1 MGADMKDTKKNVIG
15 SIIKR
20 LIGPIIICALI
31 LVAVLY
37 IMNVKD
43 NGAEEAAIAPYSY
56 EGGEDTVV
64 IENDKLKMEM
74 DPSTT
79 QFTLTVKE
87 TGKVWRSNPEN
98 AANDGVALPEEKAN
112 LQSPLI
118 MSYSIVS
125 GLETTYNT
133 HSYSTS
139 NQIYNIT
146 QEGDSIRVDYS
157 LGDVI
162 KEYVIPPVITK
173 DALDVWLDKMDKE
186 SVNFI
191 QQYYKKYDIN
201 KLGKKDEGN
210 KDELLANY
218 PLMADNVIYVL
229 RDTTKENVRKKME
242 KSFEEVGYTYD
253 DYLADKANDLSSKN
267 SDKPIFNVSV
277 VYKLDGNDLVVE
289 VPMADMQYKKDTPI
303 YTVTPLPYF
312 GAGGQDEQGFMLVPE
327 GGGATIN
334 FNNGKVSQSSYYT
347 NVYGWDMCLSR
358 DAVVHNT
365 RAYYGVFGVS
375 EGDNSF
381 ICILE
386 DGSPY
391 ASIQADISGKNNSYN
406 YVNAVYS
413 VCQREQYDVGDIANS
428 EVYEYIPSLPD
439 ETLTRRYTFINSG
452 SYVDM
457 AKEYGSY
464 LENKY
469 GDSLTM
475 NTDEST
481 PVAIDIVG
489 AIDKVKQILGMP
501 VKRPLKLTS
510 YKEAAEIVKDL
521 SNNGVSNMS
530 VKLTGW
536 CNGGV
541 DQKLLKKAK
550 PIMALGSKNDIK
562 NLVKVGEETGSKVY
576 LNGITQYAN
585 RSNLLDGF
593 FSYRDAAKFI
603 SKEQAKLYEYSHV
616 TYAERE
622 NSDHLYYLLHTK
634 MAMAIA
640 DNFAKTASKYNAG
653 VSYQDMG
660 EDLSSD
666 FYRKNMQSRQS
677 VKSQQEEEFKKIQSE
692 GTPIMINMG
701 NDYAVPYASMVT
713 NMDLRGSEYTILDQC
728 VPFYQLAVHGR
739 VNYTGDSI
747 NIGGNQENELLYS
760 AEYGAGLHFTFMKE
774 TSFATQKTLYTEYYG
789 ANYDSWKEKAIQM
802 YTRYN
807 NELGHTF
814 NQEMVDHEN
823 ITEDLSR
830 TEYADGTNVYVNYGY
845 SDAQTPD
852 GQTVP
857 ARDYLVIR

>member
-1 MGADMKDTKKNVIG
+1 MKDKKNGKIRQIVK
-15 SIIKR
+15 S
-20 LIGPIIICALI
+20 LAAPVIICALI
-31 LVAVLY
+31 LAAV
-37 IMNVKD
+37 IFIINHKNASD
-43 NGAEEAAIAPYSY
+43 TGEAIAPYSY
-56 EGGEDTVV
+56 EGGEDAEPV
-64 IENDKLKMEM
+64 IVENDKLKLEM
-74 DPSTT
+74 DPLTT
-79 QFTLTVKE
+79 QFTVTVKE

-98 AANDGVALPEEKAN
+98 AANDSVALPEEKAN

-118 MSYSIVS
+118 MSYAVVT

-133 HSYSTS
+133 YAYSTS

-173 DALDVWLDKMDKE
+173 DSLDAWLDKMDKGD
-186 SVNFI
+186 VNFI

-201 KLGKKDEGN
+201 KLGKKDN

-218 PLMADNVIYVL
+218 PALADNVIYVL
-229 RDTTKENVRKKME
+229 RDKTKENVRKKME
-242 KSFEEVGYTYD
+242 AAFEAAGYTYD
-253 DYLADKANDLSSKN
+253 DFLADKAQDLSVKS
-267 SDKPIFNVSV
+267 SDKPVFNVSV

-289 VPMADMQYKKDTPI
+289 VPMKDLAYKEDSPI
-303 YTVTPLPYF
+303 YTLTPLPYF
-312 GAGGQDEQGFMLVPE
+312 GAGGTDEEGYMFVPE

-334 FNNGKVSQSSYYT
+334 FNNGKTSQSSYYT

-365 RAYYGVFGVS
+365 RAYYGVFGVA
-375 EGDNSF
+375 EGDDSF

-386 DGSPY
+386 EGSPY

-413 VCQREQYDVGDIANS
+413 ICQREQYDVGDIANS
-428 EVYEYIPSLPD
+428 DVYEYVPSLPD

-452 SYVDM
+452 NYVDM
-457 AKEYGSY
+457 AKEYGTY
-464 LENKY
+464 LDNKY
-469 GDSLTM
+469 GDSLAV
-475 NTDEST
+475 NNDESV
-481 PVAIDIVG
+481 PVAIEIVG
-489 AIDKVKQILGMP
+489 AIDKVRQILGVP

-510 YKEAAEIVKDL
+510 YKEAADMIKDL
-521 SNNGVSNMS
+521 SASGVKNMS

-550 PIMALGSKNDIK
+550 PIGSLGSKKDLK
-562 NLVKVGEETGSKVY
+562 NLAKVGEETDSTIY

-585 RSNLLDGF
+585 SSNLLDGF
-593 FSYRDAAKFI
+593 FSYRDAAKLI
-603 SKEQAKLYEYSHV
+603 SKEQAKLYDYSHI
-616 TYAERE
+616 TYAQRE
-622 NSDHLYYLLHTK
+622 NSDHLYYLLHTNL
-634 MAMAIA
+634 AMNIA
-640 DNFAKTASKYNAG
+640 DKFAKAVKTYNAG
-653 VSYQDMG
+653 VSFQDMG
-660 EDLSSD
+660 KDLSSD
-666 FYRKNMQSRQS
+666 FYRKNTHSRQT
-677 VKSQQEEEFKKIQSE
+677 VKSLQEEEFKKIQSE

-713 NMDLRGSEYTILDQC
+713 GMDLRGSEYTILDQC
-728 VPFYQLAVHGR
+728 VPFYQLAVHGK

-747 NIGGNQENELLYS
+747 NVGGNQENEVLYS
-760 AEYGAGLHFTFMKE
+760 AEYGAGLYFTFMKE
-774 TSFATQKTLYTEYYG
+774 TSFATQKTLYTDYYG
-789 ANYDSWKEKAIQM
+789 ATYDSWKDKMVEI

-807 NELGHTF
+807 EELGHTF

-845 SDAQTPD
+845 SDVQTPD
-852 GQTVP
+852 GKTVP
-857 ARDYLVIR
+857 ARDYLVVR

>member
-1 MGADMKDTKKNVIG
+1 MKNMKNEKIRQVIK
-15 SIIKR
+15 S
-20 LIGPIIICALI
+20 LIGPVIICVLI
-31 LVAVLY
+31 LVAVLF
-37 IMNVKD
+37 IINHKNASD
-43 NGAEEAAIAPYSY
+43 TEEAIAPYSY
-56 EGGEDTVV
+56 DGGEDTVV
-64 IENDKLKMEM
+64 IENDKLKLEM
-74 DPSTT
+74 DPLTT
-79 QFTLTVKE
+79 QFSVTVKE
-87 TGKVWRSNPEN
+87 TGKVWKSNPDN
-98 AANDGVALPEEKAN
+98 AANDAIALPEEKAN

-118 MSYSIVS
+118 MSYSVVT

-133 HSYSTS
+133 YAYSTA

-146 QEGDSIRVDYS
+146 TEGDSIRVDYS

-173 DALDVWLDKMDKE
+173 DELDSWFEKMDKD
-186 SVNFI
+186 SVNFV

-201 KLGKKDEGN
+201 KLGKKDN
-210 KDELLANY
+210 KDELLASY
-218 PLMADNVIYVL
+218 PILADNVIYVL
-229 RDTTKENVRKKME
+229 RDKTKENVRKKME
-242 KSFEEVGYTYD
+242 TAFADAGYTYD
-253 DYLADKANDLSSKN
+253 NYLADKAQDLSVSN

-289 VPMADMQYKKDTPI
+289 IPMQDLKYKKDTPI
-303 YTVTPLPYF
+303 YTITPLPYF
-312 GAGGQDEQGFMLVPE
+312 GAGDKDQDGYMFVPE

-375 EGDNSF
+375 EGNDSF
-381 ICILE
+381 ICVLE

-413 VCQREQYDVGDIANS
+413 ICQREKYDVGDIANS
-428 EVYEYIPSLPD
+428 EVYEYVPSLPD
-439 ETLTRRYTFINSG
+439 ETLTRRYSFINSG

-464 LENKY
+464 LQNKY
-469 GDSLTM
+469 GDSLAM
-475 NTDEST
+475 NQDTSA
-481 PVAIDIVG
+481 PVAIEVVG
-489 AIDKVKQILGMP
+489 AIDKVKQILGLP

-510 YKEAAEIVKDL
+510 YKEASDIVKDL
-521 SNNGVSNMS
+521 NANGVENMS

-541 DQKLLKKAK
+541 DQRLLKSAK
-550 PIMALGSKNDIK
+550 PIGALGSKKDLK
-562 NLVKVGEETGSKVY
+562 DLVKTGEETGSKVY
-576 LNGITQYAN
+576 LDGITQYAN
-585 RSNLLDGF
+585 DSNLLDGF

-603 SKEQAKLYEYSHV
+603 SKDQAKLYEYSHV
-616 TYAERE
+616 TYAQRE

-634 MAMAIA
+634 LAMDIA
-640 DNFAKTASKYNAG
+640 DKFAGTAASYGAG
-653 VSYQDMG
+653 VSYQDIG
-660 EDLSSD
+660 KDLSSD
-666 FYRKNMQSRQS
+666 FYRKNIQSRQS
-677 VKSQQEEEFKKIQSE
+677 VKGLQEEELKKVQGE

-701 NDYAVPYASMVT
+701 NDYAVPFASMVT
-713 NMDLRGSEYTILDQC
+713 DMDLRGSEYTILDQC
-728 VPFYQLAVHGR
+728 VPFYQIAVHGR
-739 VNYTGDSI
+739 VDYTGKSI
-747 NIGGNQENELLYS
+747 NIGGNQANEVLYS
-760 AEYGAGLHFTFMKE
+760 AEYGAGLHFTFMNE
-774 TSFATQKTLYTEYYG
+774 TPFATQKTLYTEYYG
-789 ANYDSWKEKAIQM
+789 ANYDSWKDKMIEI

-807 NELGHTF
+807 KELGHTF

-852 GQTVP
+852 GKTVP
-857 ARDYLVIR
+857 ARDYLVVR

>member
-1 MGADMKDTKKNVIG
+1 MGADMKDMKKEKIRQILKSLAAPV
-15 SIIKR
+15 
-20 LIGPIIICALI
+20 IICLLI
-31 LVAVLY
+31 LAAVLF
-37 IMNVKD
+37 IINHKNSND
-43 NGAEEAAIAPYSY
+43 NEEAIVPYSY

-64 IENDKLKMEM
+64 LENDKLKLEM
-74 DPSTT
+74 DPLTT

-98 AANDGVALPEEKAN
+98 AANDTVALPEEKAN

-118 MSYSIVS
+118 MSYAVVT
-125 GLETTYNT
+125 GLETTYDT
-133 HSYSTS
+133 HTYSTA

-146 QEGDSIRVDYS
+146 QDGDSLRVDYS

-173 DALDVWLDKMDKE
+173 DSLDGWLSKMDKDA
-186 SVNFI
+186 VNFI

-201 KLGKKDEGN
+201 KLGKKDN

-218 PLMADNVIYVL
+218 PILENNIIYVL
-229 RDTTKENVRKKME
+229 RDKTKENVRKKME
-242 KSFEEVGYTYD
+242 QSFADAGYTYD
-253 DYLADKANDLSSKN
+253 DYLADKAQDMSVKN

-277 VYKLDGNDLVVE
+277 VYKLEGNDLVVE
-289 VPMADMQYKKDTPI
+289 IPMKDLKYKKDSPI
-303 YTVTPLPYF
+303 YTLTPLPYF
-312 GAGGQDEQGFMLVPE
+312 GAGGQDEDGYMFVPE
-327 GGGATIN
+327 GGGALIN

-381 ICILE
+381 ICTLE
-386 DGSPY
+386 EGSPY

-413 VCQREQYDVGDIANS
+413 ICQREQYDVGDIANS
-428 EVYEYIPSLPD
+428 DVYEYVSSLPD

-457 AKEYGSY
+457 AKEYGTY
-464 LENKY
+464 LQDKY
-469 GDSLTM
+469 GDSLSM
-475 NTDEST
+475 NDDTSA
-481 PVAIDIVG
+481 PVAIEMIG
-489 AIDKVKQILGMP
+489 AIDKVKQILGIP
-501 VKRPLKLTS
+501 VKRPVKLTS
-510 YKEAAEIVKDL
+510 YKEAADIIKDL
-521 SNNGVSNMS
+521 DESGVENMS

-541 DQKLLKKAK
+541 DQKLLKSAK
-550 PIMALGSKNDIK
+550 TIGALGSKKDLK
-562 NLVKVGEETGSKVY
+562 NLVKTGEDTGSKVY
-576 LNGITQYAN
+576 LDGITQYAN
-585 RSNLLDGF
+585 DSNLLDGF
-593 FSYRDAAKFI
+593 FSYRDAAKLI
-603 SKEQAKLYEYSHV
+603 SKEQAKLYDYSHI
-616 TYAERE
+616 TYAQRE
-622 NSDHLYYLLHTK
+622 NSDHLYYLLHTNL
-634 MAMAIA
+634 AMNIA
-640 DNFAKTASKYNAG
+640 DKFADTAASYGAG

-660 EDLSSD
+660 KDLSSD
-666 FYRKNMQSRQS
+666 FYRKNTHSRQS
-677 VKSQQEEEFKKIQSE
+677 VKSLQEEEFKKVQSE

-713 NMDLRGSEYTILDQC
+713 GMDLRGSEYTILDQC
-728 VPFYQLAVHGR
+728 VPFYQIAVHGR
-739 VNYTGDSI
+739 VNYTGDPV
-747 NIGGNQENELLYS
+747 NIGGNQENEVLYS
-760 AEYGAGLHFTFMKE
+760 AEYGAGLYFAFMNE
-774 TSFATQKTLYTEYYG
+774 TSFATQKTLYTDYYG
-789 ANYDSWKEKAIQM
+789 ATYSAWKDKMVDIC
-802 YTRYN
+802 TRYN

-852 GQTVP
+852 GKTVP
-857 ARDYLVIR
+857 ARDYLVVR